1 MFYPRLLQT
10 LTFLILTALAN
21 SAPLPDSVC
30 PSCPSPPP
38 PSALQARAGPG
49 VPRILQEAAMWKQ
62 VYSNYYTAWLDL
74 VNEQKRLGFRHI
86 SQLDSLPPAARERF
100 RQILDQTDE
109 AAQGM
114 NRALLE
120 VERLRRMDQVNMH
133 YIMDAL
139 NMHIVERPRHG

>member
-74 VNEQKRLGFRHI
+74 VNEQKRLGFRHV
-86 SQLDSLPPAARERF
+86 SQLDSLPTADRERF
-100 RQILDQTDE
+100 QELLSLTDQ

-114 NRALLE
+114 HRTQLQ
-120 VERLRRMDQVNMH
+120 VERLIHLDYLKMRYEAQRVA
-133 YIMDAL
+133 YGE
-139 NMHIVERPRHG
+139 VP